1 MEFESI
7 DVEKYSFDVVRKGY
21 DRLQVEDFLTKI
33 SRAMARLDERRKLA
47 EVRTEK
53 AERELVEVRSRAET
67 TIQETVAARAQLLA
81 SAGDERAANREDDS
95 LIYTAE
101 RAQIEAHQIIEK
113 ANHHATSIHAEAEA
127 VLAGALSTSAKIND
141 DRSEVL
147 GSVNAEREALLA
159 AAREE
164 ASTIRT
170 EAVEEAERAKSDGAT
185 RAEEIRRQAE
195 SDATEMLSEARSRSV
210 EITAHAERN
219 REELL
224 ATAARADAAVAATA
238 RSGGEPLIDP
248 TPPSAQEP
256 EPGDVDQISV
266 DLRDDSEERELAA
279 ARREPRASRYRSR
292 SANLPSLGADAGS
305 VIGGLESLR
314 TKDEKDD

>member
-7 DVEKYSFDVVRKGY
+7 DVEHYAFDVVRKGY
-21 DRLQVEDFLTKI
+21 DRLQVEDFLTKV
-33 SRAMARLDERRKLA
+33 SRSMARLEERRKLA

-53 AERELVEVRSRAET
+53 AERELNEVRTRAET

-81 SAGDERAANREDDS
+81 STPGSQAAGSEDVAVYS
-95 LIYTAE
+95 TE
-101 RAQIEAHQIIEK
+101 RAQIEAQQIIDK

-147 GSVNAEREALLA
+147 GSVSAEREDLMN

-164 ASTIRT
+164 ADKIRT
-170 EAVEEAERAKSDGAT
+170 AAVEEAERTKAEAAT
-185 RAEEIRRQAE
+185 RAEEMRREAE
-195 SDATEMLSEARSRSV
+195 SDATELLNEARARSV
-210 EITAHAERN
+210 EITTSAERN

-224 ATAARADAAVAATA
+224 ASARRSRAAAAETVP
-238 RSGGEPLIDP
+238 SGAGEDMDEAELI
-248 TPPSAQEP
+248 A
-256 EPGDVDQISV
+256 V
-266 DLRDDSEERELAA
+266 DLRDDPEDRELEPVV
-279 ARREPRASRYRSR
+279 REPRASRYKSR
-292 SANLPSLGADAGS
+292 SANLPHLGDDASS

-314 TKDEKDD
+314 TKDE

>member
-7 DVEKYSFDVVRKGY
+7 DVENYSFDVVRKGY

-33 SRAMARLDERRKLA
+33 SRSMARLEERRKLA

-53 AERELVEVRSRAET
+53 AERELDEVRARAET
-67 TIQETVAARAQLLA
+67 TIQETVAARAKRIV
-81 SAGDERAANREDDS
+81 STPEIDEGADPNAVARLSTDRAH
-95 LIYTAE
+95 
-101 RAQIEAHQIIEK
+101 IEAQQIIEK

-147 GSVNAEREALLA
+147 GSVSAEREDLIN

-164 ASTIRT
+164 AETIRT
-170 EAVEEAERAKSDGAT
+170 ASVEEAERTKAEAAT
-185 RAEEIRRQAE
+185 RAEEIRREAE
-195 SDATEMLSEARSRSV
+195 SDATELLNEARARSV
-210 EITAHAERN
+210 EITTSAERN

-224 ATAARADAAVAATA
+224 ASAERSSAAVAVPAGAGPDTDDA
-238 RSGGEPLIDP
+238 DLI
-248 TPPSAQEP
+248 A
-256 EPGDVDQISV
+256 V
-266 DLRDDSEERELAA
+266 DLRDDPEDRELEPVV
-279 ARREPRASRYRSR
+279 REPRASRYKSR
-292 SANLPSLGADAGS
+292 SANLPHLGDDAGS

-314 TKDEKDD
+314 KKDE

>member
-7 DVEKYSFDVVRKGY
+7 DIENYSFDVVRKGY

-33 SRAMARLDERRKLA
+33 SRSMARLEERRKLA

-53 AERELVEVRSRAET
+53 AERELDEVRARAET

-81 SAGDERAANREDDS
+81 STPNSHVAEGTDDGA
-95 LIYTAE
+95 LYTTE
-101 RAQIEAHQIIEK
+101 RAQIEAQQIIEK
-113 ANHHATSIHAEAEA
+113 ANNHATSIHAEAEA

-141 DRSEVL
+141 DRTEVL
-147 GSVNAEREALLA
+147 GSVSAERELLIG

-164 ASTIRT
+164 ADRIRT
-170 EAVEEAERAKSDGAT
+170 AAVEEAERAKAEAAT

-195 SDATEMLSEARSRSV
+195 SDATEMLSEARVRSI
-210 EITAHAERN
+210 EITESAERN

-224 ATAARADAAVAATA
+224 ASVKRARAAAADTGSRA
-238 RSGGEPLIDP
+238 GDPLIDRAP
-248 TPPSAQEP
+248 A
-256 EPGDVDQISV
+256 PGADPDTDERELIAV
-266 DLRDDSEERELAA
+266 DLRDDPADRELEPVL
-279 ARREPRASRYRSR
+279 REPRASRYKSR
-292 SANLPSLGADAGS
+292 SANLPHIGDDAGS

-314 TKDEKDD
+314 KKDQ